1 MHKAH
6 LSAGGAK
13 SPVGRATAGRYKT
26 LPGDAC
32 DACDACDAFS
42 ECTVY
47 GEKIYSLENMF
58 LRIENA
64 VRIYVTSVTRWL
76 ITPHPALETNQG
88 ADKPISINVESDLRA
103 Q

>member
-1 MHKAH
+1 
-6 LSAGGAK
+6 
-13 SPVGRATAGRYKT
+13 
-26 LPGDAC
+26 
-32 DACDACDAFS
+32 
-42 ECTVY
+42 
-47 GEKIYSLENMF
+47 MF

-88 ADKPISINVESDLRA
+88 ADKPISINVESDLRV